1 MGPRLGAGVELLVA
15 TDRCHELAGLWES
28 ARPAGEPAR
37 APRWSLPLDL
47 RDPMAAAAEIAA
59 FDGTLRERGEPPLRA
74 ILGTDDGTA
83 VVAALASVALGL
95 AHIPPEAAQI
105 ARDKQRSRERLSAA
119 GVPVPAFAVVEA
131 GEDPV
136 PAGHRVGFPCV
147 VKPLLLSASRGV
159 LRADDASSLVEAARR
174 VRRILAGEA
183 PSHQASALGGAA
195 PLLGTLRPFGLRP
208 SAGGA
213 ALLRR
218 RLWPFGL
225 RPSAG
230 GAVLLDPAAH
240 RLLVERFIP
249 GPEVAVEGLMCD
261 GRLTPLAIFD
271 KPDPLDGPTFEET
284 LYVTPSRLPG
294 AAQAEL
300 VATSERAARALGI
313 LEGPVH
319 AELRLAAL
327 GPTILEV
334 AARSIGGLCSRTL
347 RFGAGISLEE
357 LLVRHALGLP
367 VEVAREARAAG
378 VLMLPIPRAGR
389 LHAVR
394 GLELARAVPGV
405 CDVVITVRPGERLVP
420 LPEGHS
426 YLGFAF
432 ARGETAAEV
441 EAALREVQARLSFD
455 LGPDLATLAR

>member
-213 ALLRR
+213 ALL
-218 RLWPFGL
+218 
-225 RPSAG
+225 
-230 GAVLLDPAAH
+230 DPAAH

-249 GPEVAVEGLMCD
+249 GPEVAVEGLMRD

-378 VLMLPIPRAGR
+378 VLMLPIPRAGT